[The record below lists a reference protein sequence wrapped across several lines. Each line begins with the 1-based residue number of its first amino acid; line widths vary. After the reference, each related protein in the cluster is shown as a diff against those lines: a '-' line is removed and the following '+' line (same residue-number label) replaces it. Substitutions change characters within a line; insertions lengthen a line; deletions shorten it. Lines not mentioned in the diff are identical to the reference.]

1 MRLPVISFFRSHFT
15 VAQAAAVFA
24 DAAKSGPDR
33 RECLLMLMPAHQKA
47 PCMGVVL
54 FLSMM
59 AAQAGIGPC
68 SILGQ
73 SADKSHSRGLFLSDR
88 VPDKPSIPP
97 SSAIPVDPLGFS
109 APGPIYLGSRNAMAS
124 LDFLDEKRL
133 LFTFRIPGLLHREPG
148 EEKADDERQIRAV
161 VLSAESGTVETEAL
175 WTVHDRVRYLWM
187 LKNGH
192 FLLRDRDGLE
202 EGDASLVIKPLLKFP
217 GPLMWVEMDPQ
228 QQFLVTN
235 SREPV
240 GTPERAG
247 DVGSPASANANVT
260 EETQDSK
267 TKPDLVVR
275 ILRRDSGKVMLVSR
289 ARGAVHLPINS
300 EGYLERL
307 RGNGQQW
314 TVNFNYF
321 AGGSKVIGRVD
332 SVCSPTFDFI
342 AQREVLITAC
352 TASGANRL
360 EAMNLDGKRLWEDQT
375 ASTAIWPLMVVAPN
389 GSRVAHETLSVS
401 HSVNAYAP
409 LDADDIKGQLVQVLN
424 ASDGKVAL
432 ETFAK
437 PPLDAG
443 GNVAISPSGRRVAV
457 LNGGVIQVFD
467 LPEAP
472 GPVES
477 EAAGAKH

>member
-1 MRLPVISFFRSHFT
+1 
-15 VAQAAAVFA
+15 
-24 DAAKSGPDR
+24 
-33 RECLLMLMPAHQKA
+33 
-47 PCMGVVL
+47 
-54 FLSMM
+54 
-59 AAQAGIGPC
+59 
-68 SILGQ
+68 
-73 SADKSHSRGLFLSDR
+73 
-88 VPDKPSIPP
+88 
-97 SSAIPVDPLGFS
+97 
-109 APGPIYLGSRNAMAS
+109 MAS

-187 LKNGH
+187 LKDGH

-202 EGDASLVIKPLLKFP
+202 EGDSSLVINPLLKFP

-247 DVGSPASANANVT
+247 DVGTPASANANVT

-275 ILRRDSGKVMLVSR
+275 ILRLDSGKVMLVSR
-289 ARGAVHLPINS
+289 ARAAVHLPINS

-342 AQREVLITAC
+342 AQSEVLVTAC
-352 TASGANRL
+352 TASGANKL
-360 EAMNLDGKRLWEDQT
+360 EAINLEGKRLWEDQT

-437 PPLDAG
+437 PALDAG

-472 GPVES
+472 GPVGS
-477 EAAGAKH
+477 EASSAKH